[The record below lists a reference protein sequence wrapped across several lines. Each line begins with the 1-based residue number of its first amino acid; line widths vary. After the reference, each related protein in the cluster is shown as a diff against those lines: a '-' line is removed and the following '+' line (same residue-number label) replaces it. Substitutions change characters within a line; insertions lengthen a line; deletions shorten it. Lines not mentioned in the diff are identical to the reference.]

1 MTGVQ
6 TPVIETETTETATEM
21 AGKMSKKQEI
31 ETGIGAGS
39 TTRKAAS
46 TTRKAEAERETHT
59 QTGVEIDMMT
69 GVQTPV
75 IETETTETETTVED
89 MGMSLEEAD
98 RAGLARQKRWMSS
111 VEQKPL
117 TKSTAKECTQSEKRT
132 SVEVVTEAEAEML
145 VKAQV
150 VVR

>member
-1 MTGVQ
+1 
-6 TPVIETETTETATEM
+6 M

-89 MGMSLEEAD
+89 MGMTLEEAD
-98 RAGLARQKRWMSS
+98 RAGLARQRRWMSS
-111 VEQKPL
+111 VEQKLL

>member
-1 MTGVQ
+1 
-6 TPVIETETTETATEM
+6 M

-98 RAGLARQKRWMSS
+98 RAGLARQRRWMSS
-111 VEQKPL
+111 VEQKL
-117 TKSTAKECTQSEKRT
+117 STKGTAKECTQSEKRT